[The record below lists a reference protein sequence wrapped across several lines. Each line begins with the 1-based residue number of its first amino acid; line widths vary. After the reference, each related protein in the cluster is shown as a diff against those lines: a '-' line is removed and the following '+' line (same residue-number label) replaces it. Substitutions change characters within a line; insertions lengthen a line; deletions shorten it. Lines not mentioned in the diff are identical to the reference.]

1 MATLLFSTVISEK
14 YKETS
19 EVISSVEVNRKDIRK
34 KSMKQIMQESFFH
47 GRSWMG
53 TNFIA

>member
-1 MATLLFSTVISEK
+1 MATLLFSKAVSEK

-19 EVISSVEVNRKDIRK
+19 EVISSVEINKKDVRK
-34 KSMKQIMQESFFH
+34 KTMKAIMQESFFH
-47 GRSWMG
+47 GRSWLG